1 MKERMI
7 VQLGQG
13 VVESLLVLA
22 TLLLVLCSIHRTGEL
37 RQLTLAALYESALI
51 VFSERGHASFTG
63 YTIGNVKTQNSIEN
77 ELLGR
82 NAGLFT
88 RGVDVQYFPTQ
99 AISSFRQVPSNISS
113 VSRFSYLYTD
123 AGRAKSN
130 QSVHHNIG
138 SSKRAWRIAST
149 HSERL
154 ARQAATGTAPIDS
167 VWRRTPPQFDW
178 LSAWTDLIPS
188 SSARVRR

>member
-1 MKERMI
+1 MI

-13 VVESLLVLA
+13 LIESLIVLV

-37 RQLTLAALYESALI
+37 RHLTLAALYESALI
-51 VFSERGHASFTG
+51 VFSERGHSSFAG
-63 YTIGNVKTQNSIEN
+63 YTVGNVETRNSIEN

-88 RGVDVQYFPTQ
+88 RGVDVQHLTTQ
-99 AISSFRQVPSNISS
+99 AIGNFRKFPSNISS
-113 VSRFSYLYTD
+113 VRRFSYLYSD
-123 AGRAKSN
+123 AGRATSN
-130 QSVHHNIG
+130 HSVHHNIG
-138 SSKRAWRIAST
+138 GSKRAWRIVST

-154 ARQAATGTAPIDS
+154 ARQAASGTAPIDS

-178 LSAWTDLIPS
+178 LSAWNNLIPS
-188 SSARVRR
+188 SSARVRK

>member
-1 MKERMI
+1 MI

-13 VVESLLVLA
+13 LIETLLVLA

-37 RQLTLAALYESALI
+37 RHLTLAALYESALI
-51 VFSERGHASFTG
+51 VFSERGHSSFTG
-63 YTIGNVKTQNSIEN
+63 YTIVNVETQNSIEN

-88 RGVDVQYFPTQ
+88 RGVDVQHLPTQ
-99 AISSFRQVPSNISS
+99 AIGRFRQFPSNISS
-113 VSRFSYLYTD
+113 VRRFSYLYSD
-123 AGRAKSN
+123 AGRGKSN

-149 HSERL
+149 HSARL
-154 ARQAATGTAPIDS
+154 ARQAATGTASIDT

-178 LSAWTDLIPS
+178 LSVWTDLIPS